1 MNLRA
6 SPCMRLF
13 VPFALGLLLGGW
25 LDQPIPGLGSALAIA
40 VCVSCLL
47 ALQKFRYRFRW
58 IFGVVFSLTLFMA
71 GYCHV
76 VRHNEIRQSD
86 HFSEKIGNCHYLTG
100 VVYDAPGKGAKLK
113 VPVRVEAIGKS
124 PDSLQAASGNLLLFL
139 EITPATETL
148 RYGDRVGIHAT
159 VLAAEPPKNPF
170 AFDYSRYLHFQN
182 IHFQAFVK
190 PDSLLRLSSDN
201 GSPVWRAAFACREKL
216 LALLHEHF
224 PTQDEYAVASA
235 LLVGYKDDLS
245 DDLRTAYAE
254 TGSMHALAVSGT
266 HVGMLYAGIF
276 FLLKKLR
283 LRGRWGRFAE
293 TATVLAAIWGFSFLT
308 GATASVLRASVMF
321 TTYLVG
327 KAMFRD
333 ASVWN
338 VLPASAF
345 GLLLYNPYFLFDAGF
360 QLSYAAV
367 AGMVFFYPRLYRVS
381 PILPA
386 WADWAWKV
394 LLIGFA
400 AQLGT
405 LPLSLYY
412 FHQFP
417 VYFWLAGW
425 AVVFGGAVFM
435 AGGAALVVLDAV
447 SDVLANWLGQA
458 LYWMLYGLN
467 QLIVG
472 IQHLPGSVLGGIWI
486 NGWAALLL
494 YVIIALLGATMVQR
508 KAKWLME
515 ALCVFALL
523 GVCRAVRDFGQMGQA
538 QMTVYHIS
546 KNSLLD
552 FFDGQ
557 SVVGL
562 SDSLSAKQVLFA
574 AQPNRWASGL
584 RDFQAIH
591 FPGDTTFTQPNL
603 LFDPPFVQFFDLK
616 IAVINDARWV
626 KPGDIAPIA
635 VDVLLLSKSP
645 RVSIARCRGQFPFK
659 LVVFDASNSWKQIE
673 RWKAECDAAGVAY
686 HDVREQGA
694 WVWEEQDSD

>member
-25 LDQPIPGLGSALAIA
+25 LDEPIPGLGFALAIA
-40 VCVSCLL
+40 VCGSCFL
-47 ALQKFRYRFRW
+47 ALKKIRYRFRW
-58 IFGVVFSLTLFMA
+58 LFGSVFSLTLLLG
-71 GYCHV
+71 GYYHV
-76 VRHNEIRQSD
+76 VSYNELRQPS
-86 HFSEKIGNCHYLTG
+86 HFSDKAATCHYLIG
-100 VVYDAPGKGAKLK
+100 MVCDAPGKGSRLK
-113 VPVRVEAIGKS
+113 VPVRVEAIGHS
-124 PDSLQAASGNLLLFL
+124 PDDLEAASGNVLLFL
-139 EITPATETL
+139 DITSATESL
-148 RYGDRVGIHAT
+148 RYGDRLGFRAS
-159 VLAAEPPKNPF
+159 VLPAAPPKNPF
-170 AFDYSRYLHFQN
+170 SFDYSRYLHFQN

-190 PDSLLRLSSDN
+190 PDSLVRLSSGH
-201 GSPVWRAAFACREKL
+201 GSVVWRSALGCRDKL
-216 LALLHEHF
+216 LALLHQHF

-266 HVGMLYAGIF
+266 HVGMLYTGIF
-276 FLLKKLR
+276 FLLKRLR
-283 LRGRWGRFAE
+283 LRGRWGRMAE
-293 TATVLAAIWGFSFLT
+293 TVLILAAIWAFTFLT

-321 TTYLVG
+321 TTYMAG
-327 KAMFRD
+327 KAMFRE

-367 AGMVFFYPRLYRVS
+367 AGMVFFYPRFYRLS
-381 PILPA
+381 PVLPG

-394 LLIGFA
+394 LLVGFA

-435 AGGAALVVLDAV
+435 AGGAALVVLEALSTV
-447 SDVLANWLGQA
+447 AAGWLGQA

-472 IQHLPGSVLGGIWI
+472 IQHLPGSVLGGIWMS
-486 NGWAALLL
+486 GWAALLL
-494 YVIIALLGATMVQR
+494 YVIIAFLGAAMVER
-508 KAKWLME
+508 KAKWLLGAMS
-515 ALCVFALL
+515 LL
-523 GVCRAVRDFGQMGQA
+523 TFLGICRMVRDVEQMGQE
-538 QMTVYHIS
+538 QMTVYHVS
-546 KNSLLD
+546 KSSLMD

-557 SVVGL
+557 KVVGL
-562 SDSLSAKQVLFA
+562 SDTLTAKQVLFA
-574 AQPNRWASGL
+574 AQPNRWASGT
-584 RDFQAIH
+584 RDIQSISLA
-591 FPGDTTFTQPNL
+591 GDAVFAHPNL
-603 LFDPPFVQFFDLK
+603 MFDPPFVQFFNLK
-616 IAVINDARWV
+616 IVIINDARWSKWSGV
-626 KPGDIAPIA
+626 APVP
-635 VDVLLLSKSP
+635 VDVLLLSKNP
-645 RVSIARCRGQFPFK
+645 RISIAQCRAQFPCK
-659 LVVFDASNSWKQIE
+659 LVVFDASNTWKQAE
-673 RWKAECDAAGVAY
+673 RWKAECEAEGVAY

-694 WVWEEQDSD
+694 WVWEEAGGY

>member
-13 VPFALGLLLGGW
+13 APFALGLLLGGW
-25 LDQPIPGLGSALAIA
+25 LDEPIPGLGYALAVL
-40 VCVSCLL
+40 VCASSLL
-47 ALQKFRYRFRW
+47 ALKKFRYRHRW
-58 IFGVVFSLTLFMA
+58 IFGSFFSFTLLLA
-71 GYCHV
+71 GYYHV
-76 VRHNEIRQSD
+76 VRYNEMRLPS
-86 HFSEKIGNCHYLTG
+86 HFSEKIGDCRYLTG

-124 PDSLQAASGNLLLFL
+124 PDDLQAASGNLLLFL
-139 EITPATETL
+139 DITPATETL
-148 RYGDRVGIHAT
+148 RYGDRLGIRAAI
-159 VLAAEPPKNPF
+159 LPAEPPKNPF

-190 PDSLLRLSSDN
+190 PDSLLRLSSGN
-201 GSPVWRAAFACREKL
+201 GSVVWRAAFECREKL
-216 LALLHEHF
+216 LSLLRKHF
-224 PTQDEYAVASA
+224 STQDEYAVASA

-276 FLLKKLR
+276 FLLKRLR

-293 TATVLAAIWGFSFLT
+293 TAIVLAAIWGFSLLT

-321 TTYLVG
+321 TTYLAG

-367 AGMVFFYPRLYRVS
+367 AGMVFFYPRFYRVS

-394 LLIGFA
+394 LLVGFA

-435 AGGAALVVLDAV
+435 AGGAALVVLDAL
-447 SDVLANWLGQA
+447 SDLLAGWLGQA

-494 YVIIALLGATMVQR
+494 YMIIAMLGATMVQR
-508 KAKWLME
+508 KAKWLMG
-515 ALCVFALL
+515 ALGLFAFL
-523 GVCRAVRDFGQMGQA
+523 GVCRAVRDYGQIRQE

-557 SVVGL
+557 TVVGL
-562 SDSLSAKQVLFA
+562 SDSLTAKQVLFA

-584 RDFQAIH
+584 RDFHAIH
-591 FPGDTTFTQPNL
+591 FAGDTSFTHPNL

-616 IAVINDARWV
+616 IAIINDARWV
-626 KPGDIAPIA
+626 KSGDIPPVV
-635 VDVLLLSKSP
+635 VDVLLLSKNP
-645 RVSIARCRGQFPFK
+645 RVSIARCREQFPFK
-659 LVVFDASNSWKQIE
+659 MVVFDASNSWKQIE
-673 RWKAECDAAGVAY
+673 RWKAECEAAGVMY

-694 WVWEEQDSD
+694 WVWEEP